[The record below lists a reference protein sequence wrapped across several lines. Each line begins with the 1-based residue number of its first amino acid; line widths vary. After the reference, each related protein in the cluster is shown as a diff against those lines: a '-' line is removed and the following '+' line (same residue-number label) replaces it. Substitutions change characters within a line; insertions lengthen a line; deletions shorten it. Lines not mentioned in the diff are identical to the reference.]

1 MKNIILGIV
10 QGLTEF
16 LPVSSSGHLVIFS
29 NFMEIETNVPY
40 FALLHLATFFAV
52 LIFVWKEVIGLIV
65 GLFKWEKSS
74 LSLIM
79 KLIVSSIPAVLVG
92 FTVESKIESAFS
104 STTLVGIFLLITG
117 ILLFI
122 SDSLKGKKTL
132 REISYIDALIIGIMQ
147 AIAIFPGISRSGAT
161 LFGALLM
168 KTKREDAVKYSFL
181 MSLPVTFGAGILE
194 INQVYFDF
202 SIIIGT
208 LSAFIAGLFG
218 LFLLQKTVIAGKLK
232 YFSYYCFIVGI
243 LTIVVI

>member
-52 LIFVWKEVIGLIV
+52 LIFVWKEAIGLIV

-104 STTLVGIFLLITG
+104 STTLVGIFLLVTG
-117 ILLFI
+117 FLLLI
-122 SDSLKGKKTL
+122 SDSLKGEKSLKD
-132 REISYIDALIIGIMQ
+132 ISYMDALIIGVMQ

-194 INQVYFDF
+194 INQVHFDL
-202 SIIIGT
+202 SIIIGA
-208 LSAFIAGLFG
+208 LLAFIAGLFG
-218 LFLLQKTVIAGKLK
+218 LFLLRKTVIAGKLK
-232 YFSYYCFIVGI
+232 YFSYYCFIIGI
-243 LTIVVI
+243 VTIFII